1 MIVVA
6 ADTIIGIIDI
16 GKTNAK
22 FALVDAQSR
31 TELAVRTMTNTVLTT
46 GPYPHFD
53 IDLIWGFIKRSIRE
67 LNQEHAIQAI
77 SVTTHGACAA
87 LVDEDG
93 NLALPVLDYEHDG
106 PEVLAEKY
114 AKSRPDFSTS
124 FSPRLP
130 AGLNLGAQI
139 YWQQNSFPNEF
150 KRARWIIPYPQYW
163 GFRFS
168 GVAATEITSIGC
180 HTDMWNFQINDYS
193 DLVVENGWREKLPAM
208 LRANDVLGTVDAS
221 LADELGLGEN
231 IPVYCGIH
239 DSNASLLPHLLDR
252 KTPFS
257 VVSTGTW
264 VIVCSPG
271 GDLKNLD
278 KNRDC
283 LANIDTFGQSV
294 PSARFMGGRE
304 FSRLIMEN
312 DPQPTTRDIEHVL
325 QKEIILLPSIESG
338 TGPFPRAQEQWS
350 QDKNKLS
357 PEILYIVV
365 SFYLALMTAECLKL
379 SDGHGDIIVEGP
391 FARNTHYLTMLS
403 AATKNRICA
412 NSFNATGTS
421 IGAAA
426 LVSMGN
432 KSSSRHKHRVE
443 YIYPDDTLGFQEY
456 AQKWR
461 LQNTQ
466 GTRHDQS
473 NFDGPQTNVTLTGNP
488 R

>member
-31 TELAVRTMTNTVLTT
+31 TELAVRTMPNTVLTSA
-46 GPYPHFD
+46 PYPHFD
-53 IDLIWGFIKRSIRE
+53 IGLIWNFIKRSIRE

-77 SVTTHGACAA
+77 SITTHGACVA
-87 LVDEDG
+87 LVDGDG
-93 NLALPVLDYEHDG
+93 NLALPVLDYEHVG
-106 PEVLAEKY
+106 PEELAEDY
-114 AKSRPDFSTS
+114 AKARPDFSTS

-130 AGLNLGAQI
+130 VGLNLGAQI
-139 YWQQNSFPNEF
+139 YWQQNTFPDNFE
-150 KRARWIIPYPQYW
+150 RTRWIIPYPQYW
-163 GFRFS
+163 GFRLS
-168 GVAATEITSIGC
+168 GVTATEITSIGC
-180 HTDMWNFQINDYS
+180 HTDMWNFQTNDYS
-193 DLVVENGWREKLPAM
+193 KLVIENGWTKKLPPM
-208 LRANDVLGTVDAS
+208 LRASDVLGTVSAG

-252 KTPFS
+252 EAPFS

-278 KNRDC
+278 ENRDC
-283 LANIDTFGQSV
+283 LANIDVFGRSV

-304 FSRLIMEN
+304 FSRLIEES
-312 DPQPTTRDIEHVL
+312 DPQATTADVAHVL
-325 QKEIILLPSIESG
+325 QEEIMLLPSIETG
-338 TGPFPRAQEQWS
+338 TGPFPQAQEQWS
-350 QDKNKLS
+350 HAKDTLS
-357 PEILYIVV
+357 PSELYVVV
-365 SFYLALMTAECLKL
+365 SFYLALMTAECLEL

-391 FARNTHYLTMLS
+391 FARNTHYLAMLS

-412 NSFNATGTS
+412 NANSATGTS

-432 KSSSRHKHRVE
+432 ETVQRSDDETE
-443 YIYPDDTLGFQEY
+443 YFHPDDTLNYYGY

-461 LQNTQ
+461 LKNSLRDTQ
-466 GTRHDQS
+466 
-473 NFDGPQTNVTLTGNP
+473 
-488 R
+488 